1 MEHLAR
7 IQKNDAAPCRRSLTM
22 RCHAGLWATA
32 PASLPG
38 STCSPAAH
46 ALPANG
52 PRDLA
57 QHIEISFDCFTCV
70 AKWKVA
76 ASCWQLKNPML
87 WKACRTGKAKGSRS
101 GDASLSLPT
110 AVSHI
115 KLAISQSLPE
125 PCKLYLNWSRPRNLA
140 SAALRLRW
148 LIHFR
153 GLQNSG

>member
-1 MEHLAR
+1 MLASGQR
-7 IQKNDAAPCRRSLTM
+7 HQPLFQAAAQCKLMASALRNCLPFTGNLT
-22 RCHAGLWATA
+22 
-32 PASLPG
+32 SPG

-57 QHIEISFDCFTCV
+57 QHIDISFDCFTCV

-125 PCKLYLNWSRPRNLA
+125 PCKLYLNWSRPRC
-140 SAALRLRW
+140 
-148 LIHFR
+148 
-153 GLQNSG
+153 